1 MADKDPFPGI
11 DWFENAWK
19 NSTEFF
25 EKASAMDKLGDV
37 NRDMIDRMQ
46 HMAEETFSFMHRRMK
61 ADFDMAKRF
70 SECRSPEDF
79 AEVQAAFLRGM
90 WEDYSQQAMSVGET
104 VRDAASAAYREA
116 AETTGTVA
124 PEGKKK
130 K

>member
-19 NSTEFF
+19 NSAEFF
-25 EKASAMDKLGDV
+25 EKTSAMDKLGDV

-46 HMAEETFSFMHRRMK
+46 NMAEETFTFMHRRMQ

-90 WEDYSQQAMSVGET
+90 WEDYTKQAMSVGET
-104 VRDAASAAYREA
+104 VRDAAGAAWREA
-116 AETTGTVA
+116 AETTGTVP
-124 PEGKKK
+124 PEGGKKK
-130 K
+130 